1 MLKKNFS
8 KIKKERNFIK
18 SNKSPFNSKLFLDID
33 ASLNDALT
41 DEFES
46 NDTFNS
52 KEFEIKDNNDY
63 FILNELF
70 NELDASCSNQE
81 ETSKNDINYSY
92 SINNSNLLINYN
104 YINPYNNLN
113 NTHFPPRFNNINV
126 KNFRDKSGDWIC
138 GYCKN
143 LNFSFR
149 KICNRCNIP
158 KSKAVKKR
166 KNFKIFN
173 LN

>member
-8 KIKKERNFIK
+8 KIKKMRNFIK

-33 ASLNDALT
+33 TSLNAALT

-46 NDTFNS
+46 NDSFNS

-81 ETSKNDINYSY
+81 EMSKNDINYPY
-92 SINNSNLLINYN
+92 NINNSNLLFNYN
-104 YINPYNNLN
+104 YINPYNKIN
-113 NTHFPPRFNNINV
+113 NSNFPSLYNNIHA
-126 KNFRDKSGDWIC
+126 KNFRDKNGDWIC
-138 GYCKN
+138 NFCKN

-149 KICNRCNIP
+149 KFCNRCNMP
-158 KSKAVKKR
+158 KFKAVKKR